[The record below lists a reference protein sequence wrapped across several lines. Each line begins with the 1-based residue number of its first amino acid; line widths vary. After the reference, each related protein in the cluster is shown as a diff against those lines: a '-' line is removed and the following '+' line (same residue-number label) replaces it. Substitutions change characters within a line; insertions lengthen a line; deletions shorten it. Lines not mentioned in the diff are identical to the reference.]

1 MSFPFKNLVFQGG
14 GVLGTAYAGAV
25 RVLAER
31 GILDQ
36 VENVAGT
43 SAGAIASLMLALR
56 YSVDE
61 MEAAM
66 LDADFKNFT
75 SESRPLE
82 FHERYGWYTTEPLRK
97 WLRNHVKRAGKN
109 FAGASDD
116 SELSGDETFEELAQA
131 GARHMRV
138 FATDLNRR
146 AIREFS
152 RRKTPGVRVVDAVT
166 ASLTIPAFFQ
176 SFQFPN
182 NNPDDH
188 IYVDGGALLNYPI
201 VAFDE
206 GSINKETLGFSLDED
221 DNLGAVSDLQ
231 FGTFRRWA
239 EHLYETVKK
248 VQLNLL
254 SMHPEHRKRTV
265 FIDTGNISPVN
276 FEIADEQKEWLIG
289 QGRRATEDY
298 LKFYEYQQ
306 SFRYRLVNGSLRLMK
321 NLLPAKSKSS

>member
-1 MSFPFKNLVFQGG
+1 MSLPFKNLVFQGG

-25 RVLAER
+25 RVLEEKGVLAQ
-31 GILDQ
+31 I
-36 VENVAGT
+36 ENVAGT
-43 SAGAIASLMLALR
+43 SAGAIASLMLSLR
-56 YSVDE
+56 YNVDE

-66 LDADFKNFT
+66 LDADFRNFT

-82 FHERYGWYTTEPLRK
+82 FHERYGWYTTGPLRK
-97 WLRNHVKRAGKN
+97 WLRNHVKQAGKN
-109 FAGASDD
+109 FGDV
-116 SELSGDETFEELAQA
+116 ELSGDETFEEIGQA
-131 GARHMRV
+131 GARNMRV

-152 RRKTPGVRVVDAVT
+152 RRRTPSVRVIDAVT

-176 SFQFPN
+176 SFQFPD

-201 VAFDE
+201 VAFDD

-254 SMHPEHRKRTV
+254 SMQPEHRRRTV
-265 FIDTGNISPVN
+265 FIDTGDISPVD
-276 FEIADEQKEWLIG
+276 FEISDEQKEWLIG
-289 QGRRATEDY
+289 QGRQATEDY

-306 SFRYRLVNGSLRLMK
+306 SLRYKLVNGSLRLMK
-321 NLLPAKSKSS
+321 SLLPAKAKSS